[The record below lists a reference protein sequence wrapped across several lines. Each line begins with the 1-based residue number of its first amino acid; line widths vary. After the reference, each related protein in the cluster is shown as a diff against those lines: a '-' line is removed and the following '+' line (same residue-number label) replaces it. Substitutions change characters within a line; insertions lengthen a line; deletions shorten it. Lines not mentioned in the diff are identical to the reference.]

1 LVLSADVPAGRLCGH
16 SRPKPCWHTRR
27 SGFQY
32 RDHDGTADG
41 IRSILLQE
49 GDAGRAKITVTAKGA
64 PLEVPSLADLVPP
77 LTVQL
82 VNEDGH
88 CWEAVYSVPAQMEAS
103 TFKAKADPT
112 PIPRPTR
119 TPR

>member
-1 LVLSADVPAGRLCGH
+1 VLSADVPAGRLCGR
-16 SRPKPCWHTRR
+16 SRPKPCWRARR

-32 RDHDGTADG
+32 RDHDGSADG
-41 IRSILLQE
+41 VRSILLQE
-49 GDAGRAKITVTAKGA
+49 GESGRAKITVTAKGA

-82 VNEDGH
+82 VNEDGR
-88 CWEAVYSVPAQMEAS
+88 CWEAVYSVPAQLEAS
-103 TFKAKADPT
+103 TFKGKADPT
-112 PIPRPTR
+112 PAPRPTR